1 MRLVTQVFDEAMHVW
16 HGHTERRA
24 RLRNHILFDH
34 NGGWFDRLFY
44 NIAYLNQV
52 MPYITLYGVFNASS
66 SYGTEKQVN
75 SNT

>member
-1 MRLVTQVFDEAMHVW
+1 MASYSSVLLMW
-16 HGHTERRA
+16 I
-24 RLRNHILFDH
+24 LNILFDH

-75 SNT
+75 SNTKWALTVNSDPNY